1 MCTCRWHLILLWIC
15 CHRKGKAKD
24 VGKEVG
30 DAVEVK
36 GEEEAAKGNPNDGP
50 LEDES
55 IIYLDEP
62 VPADAEVT
70 EKGIVKKDGKTFVYL
85 EDLHKKK

>member
-1 MCTCRWHLILLWIC
+1 M
-15 CHRKGKAKD
+15 D
-24 VGKEVG
+24 KEDG
-30 DAVEVK
+30 D
-36 GEEEAAKGNPNDGP
+36 AAKGEGGENATAKGEGGEEVAKGDAKPDDGP

-55 IIYLDEP
+55 IIYLDES
-62 VPADAEVT
+62 VPTNAEVT

>member
-1 MCTCRWHLILLWIC
+1 VA
-15 CHRKGKAKD
+15 GEGGEEA
-24 VGKEVG
+24 
-30 DAVEVK
+30 VK
-36 GEEEAAKGNPNDGP
+36 GTDTDDDS

-55 IIYLDEP
+55 TIYLDES

-85 EDLHKKK
+85 EDLHKKL